1 MQDNKNKQKVTFKIV
16 LASDPN
22 LPFKMYLSFYP

>member
-1 MQDNKNKQKVTFKIV
+1 MSNKITFKIV

-22 LPFKMYLSFYP
+22 GAYKT

>member
-1 MQDNKNKQKVTFKIV
+1 MASKNTVTFKIV

-22 LPFKMYLSFYP
+22 LPFRTYLKLI